1 MKKFLVFISILTM
14 TITQS
19 NAQSKSEEKVGS
31 AVEKLR
37 NAMISGNRVDLENI
51 AFDKLTYGHSS
62 GKIEDKTA
70 FVESISS
77 KKSDF
82 VKIDL
87 SNQTIAVEGKTA
99 IVRHI
104 LAAETNDGGIPSS
117 VKLHILLVFKK
128 HKGDWKL
135 LARQA
140 VKVV

>member
-1 MKKFLVFISILTM
+1 MKKILTFISIIAM

-19 NAQSKSEEKVGS
+19 NAQSKSEEKVGL
-31 AVEKLR
+31 AVEKLKT
-37 NAMISGNRVDLENI
+37 AMISGNRLDLESI

-62 GKIEDKTA
+62 GKIEDKAA
-70 FVESISS
+70 FVESIAS

-87 SNQTIAVEGKTA
+87 SNQTIDVEGKTA
-99 IVRHI
+99 IVRHV
-104 LAAETNDGGIPSS
+104 LVAETNDGGIPGS